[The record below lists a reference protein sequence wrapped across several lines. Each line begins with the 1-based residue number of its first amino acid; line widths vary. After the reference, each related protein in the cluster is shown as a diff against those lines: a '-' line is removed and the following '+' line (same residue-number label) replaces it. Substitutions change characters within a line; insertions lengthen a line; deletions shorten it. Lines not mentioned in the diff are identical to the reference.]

1 MQLLKFAAMVS
12 VEVYEERFSRLKE
25 VDPRKDQV
33 IEVSCLDDCS
43 LFPSRILIDLLF
55 IGPDR

>member
-25 VDPRKDQV
+25 VDPGKDQV
-33 IEVSCLDDCS
+33 IVVSFLNDGS
-43 LFPSRILIDLLF
+43 LFCRHILIEIF
-55 IGPDR
+55 VYRT